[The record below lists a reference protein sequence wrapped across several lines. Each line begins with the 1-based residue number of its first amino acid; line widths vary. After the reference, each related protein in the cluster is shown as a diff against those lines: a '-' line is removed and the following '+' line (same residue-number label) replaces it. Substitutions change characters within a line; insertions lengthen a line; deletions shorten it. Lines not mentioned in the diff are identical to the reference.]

1 MGRMPPLDRIDAVY
15 TASHAFIYETFI
27 APALLNTTWV
37 LDERLLAHL
46 PEGAS
51 LLDVGLGGGL
61 FTEHIAERRPDLR
74 ITGVDLSPAQLKRA
88 KRRLARFGDRITV
101 ALGDATKLDLPD
113 DAFDGVVS
121 YGAIKH
127 WSDRRA
133 GVAECLRVLKPGG
146 PLLVTDSERGVHHD
160 VASEFVSRWRS
171 PRFMRDVNLGI
182 YYTWVAGRSL
192 DLADA
197 RAVADGLQLD
207 ELRVAHVPD
216 SPIFEIAGRK
226 RSPAG

>member
-15 TASHAFIYETFI
+15 TASHSFIYETFI
-27 APALLNTTWV
+27 APALLNTTWTI
-37 LDERLLAHL
+37 DERLLRHL
-46 PEGAS
+46 PQGAS

-74 ITGVDLSPAQLKRA
+74 ITGVDLSPAQLQRA
-88 KRRLARFGDRITV
+88 RRRLARFGDRVTIR
-101 ALGDATKLDLPD
+101 LGDATRLDFAD
-113 DAFDGVVS
+113 DSFDGVVS

-127 WSDRRA
+127 WSDRRG
-133 GVAECLRVLKPGG
+133 GVRECLRVLKPGG
-146 PLLVTDSERGVHHD
+146 PLLITDAERGVHHD
-160 VASEFVSRWRS
+160 VANEFVSRWRS
-171 PRFMRDVNLGI
+171 PRFMHDVSLGI

-197 RAVADGLQLD
+197 RAVVEGMPIGD
-207 ELRVAHVPD
+207 LRVAHVPD

-226 RSPAG
+226 LPPA